1 MRTPAGKDRLSD
13 IYAKIC
19 HAETWIIL
27 DELSHFSGMA
37 QTQSSVS
44 EILIKN
50 NESFFKKKILSSQ
63 QKLYVVGFNDVASDF
78 RKRKLKLVILV

>member
-50 NESFFKKKILSSQ
+50 NESFFKRVLSSQ
-63 QKLYVVGFNDVASDF
+63 QKLYVVGINDVASDF

>member
-50 NESFFKKKILSSQ
+50 NESFFLKEFYHHNKSCMLSVLMMLLQILER
-63 QKLYVVGFNDVASDF
+63 GN
-78 RKRKLKLVILV
+78 

>member
-1 MRTPAGKDRLSD
+1 MRTPAEKDRLSD

-27 DELSHFSGMA
+27 DELSHFSVMA
-37 QTQSSVS
+37 QTRSSVS

-50 NESFFKKKILSSQ
+50 NESFFLEKKFYHHNKSCMLSVLMMLLQILER
-63 QKLYVVGFNDVASDF
+63 GN
-78 RKRKLKLVILV
+78 